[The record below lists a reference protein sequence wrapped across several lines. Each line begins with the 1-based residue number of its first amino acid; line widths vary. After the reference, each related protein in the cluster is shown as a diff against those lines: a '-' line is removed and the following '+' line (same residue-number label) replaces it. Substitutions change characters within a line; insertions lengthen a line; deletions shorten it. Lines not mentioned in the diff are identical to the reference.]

1 MSRKEK
7 TMLSRILQTGA
18 LGALLLWGGNALA
31 ADDAGYVLLE
41 KLTTQFQ
48 QIGPHTGPD
57 GAQLE
62 AALNEMMASAKRAKA
77 EARIDQEFFDR
88 YVRVVRVVR
97 ALTLPDPEGILYPL
111 LEKEIR
117 AFVDDVLGPQ
127 ATRAPGTSP
136 MAEIA
141 LAIKK
146 ELDSLKLKL
155 DQRK

>member
-1 MSRKEK
+1 MSRKEMP
-7 TMLSRILQTGA
+7 MLPRILLTGV
-18 LGALLLWGGNALA
+18 LGVLQLWGVAASAGN
-31 ADDAGYVLLE
+31 DDAGYVLLE

-48 QIGPHTGPD
+48 QLGSHTAAP
-57 GAQLE
+57 QLE
-62 AALNEMMASAKRAKA
+62 TALNEMMASAKRAKA

-88 YVRVVRVVR
+88 YVRVLRVVR

-111 LEKEIR
+111 LDGEVS
-117 AFVDDVLGPQ
+117 AFVDSVLGPR
-127 ATRAPGTSP
+127 ATRAPGSSP

-141 LAIKK
+141 SAIKK

>member
-7 TMLSRILQTGA
+7 TMLSRIVQTGA
-18 LGALLLWGGNALA
+18 LGVLLLLGGNALA

-41 KLTTQFQ
+41 KMATQFQ
-48 QIGPHTGPD
+48 QIGPHTAP
-57 GAQLE
+57 AHLE

-127 ATRAPGTSP
+127 ATRATGASP

-141 LAIKK
+141 SAIKK

>member
-1 MSRKEK
+1 
-7 TMLSRILQTGA
+7 MLSRILRAGA
-18 LGALLLWGGNALA
+18 LGALLLWGGNAVA
-31 ADDAGYVLLE
+31 DDDAGYVLLE
-41 KLTTQFQ
+41 KMATQFQ
-48 QIGPHTGPD
+48 QIGSQTGPA
-57 GAQLE
+57 GIE
-62 AALNEMMASAKRAKA
+62 TALNEMMASAKRAKA

-97 ALTLPDPEGILYPL
+97 ALTVSDPEGILYPL
-111 LEKEIR
+111 LEKEI
-117 AFVDDVLGPQ
+117 AGFVDAVLGPR
-127 ATRAPGTSP
+127 ATRAPGASP